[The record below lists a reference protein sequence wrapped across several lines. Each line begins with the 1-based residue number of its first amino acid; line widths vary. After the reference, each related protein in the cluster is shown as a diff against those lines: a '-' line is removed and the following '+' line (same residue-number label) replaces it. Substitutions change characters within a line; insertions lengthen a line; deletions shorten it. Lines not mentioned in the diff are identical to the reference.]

1 MTKECEFGC
10 ECDTVAEFG
19 PFDTVLD
26 PPDLERLIKEKM
38 ARARRYV
45 ELRDKIGGQF
55 ETD

>member
-10 ECDTVAEFG
+10 ECDTVTEFG
-19 PFDTVLD
+19 TFDTVLD
-26 PPDLERLIKEKM
+26 PPDLERLIREKM

-45 ELRDKIGGQF
+45 ELREKIGVQF